1 MTIQLTPEQ
10 EQAVRALKIDD
21 LTARYIALR
30 DAVKALEEDTKQKV
44 AVYKAGMAKI
54 ENLMAAWLQVF
65 GLESAPTPSGTAYF
79 TTKTGASMGD
89 REAFNRWVLADPE
102 ERLAFFTNAVSKD
115 AVKQFMEAAANEL
128 GDGPPPPGINWYAER
143 AVNFKR

>member
-21 LTARYIALR
+21 LTARYIGLR
-30 DAVKALEEDTKQKV
+30 DAKKAIEDDAKKKV
-44 AVYKAGMAKI
+44 ATIAAGMAKI

-79 TTKTGASMGD
+79 TTKTGATMGD

-102 ERLAFFTNAVSKD
+102 ERLAFFTNAIGKD
-115 AVKQFMEAAANEL
+115 LVKQFMESGANEL
-128 GDGPPPPGINWYAER
+128 GDGPPPPGVNWYSER